1 MRNLAFSMALCSFLA
16 SPAMAAESAAD
27 PGIAAAIKTYDETW
41 DRKDLPGLEAVL
53 APEYVY
59 FSSKGGVLTR
69 QQWLDRLS
77 STTYRLDSTERS
89 EVDAHVSGTAAVVG
103 TRWRGHGTSKGKPF
117 RDDQRCSM
125 AMTKASGEWKVLSEH
140 CTQIV
145 P

>member
-1 MRNLAFSMALCSFLA
+1 MKSIALSIAVGLVLAAPAKA
-16 SPAMAAESAAD
+16 SDVDA
-27 PGIAAAIKTYDETW
+27 GIAAAIKTYDETW

-69 QQWLDRLS
+69 RQWLDRLS
-77 STTYRLDSTERS
+77 NANYRLDSTERS

-103 TRWRGHGTSKGKPF
+103 TRWKGHGTYEGKPF

-125 AMTKASGEWKVLSEH
+125 ALTKASGEWKVLSEH

>member
-1 MRNLAFSMALCSFLA
+1 MKSIALSIAVGLVLSAPAKA
-16 SPAMAAESAAD
+16 SDAD
-27 PGIAAAIKTYDETW
+27 AGIAAAIKTYDETW

-69 QQWLDRLS
+69 RQWLDRLS
-77 STTYRLDSTERS
+77 NANYRLDSTERS

-103 TRWRGHGTSKGKPF
+103 TRWKGHGTYEGKPF

-125 AMTKASGEWKVLSEH
+125 ALTKASGEWKVLSEH

>member
-1 MRNLAFSMALCSFLA
+1 MKHIAFAIAVCAALA
-16 SPAMAAESAAD
+16 SPAKAAEAMDA
-27 PGIAAAIKTYDETW
+27 GIAAAIKTYDETW
-41 DRKDLPGLEAVL
+41 DRKDLAGLEAVL

-89 EVDAHVSGTAAVVG
+89 EMDAHVSGTTAVVG
-103 TRWRGHGTSKGKPF
+103 TRWKGHGTSKGKPF

-125 AMTKASGEWKVLSEH
+125 ALTRTSGEWKVLSEH

>member
-1 MRNLAFSMALCSFLA
+1 MKSIALSIAVGLVLAAPARA
-16 SPAMAAESAAD
+16 SDVDA
-27 PGIAAAIKTYDETW
+27 GIAAAIKTYDETW

-53 APEYVY
+53 APVYVY
-59 FSSKGGVLTR
+59 FSSKGGVLSR
-69 QQWLDRLS
+69 RQWLDRLS
-77 STTYRLDSTERS
+77 NANYRLDSTERS

-103 TRWRGHGTSKGKPF
+103 TRWKGHGTYEGKPF

-125 AMTKASGEWKVLSEH
+125 ALTKASGEWKVLSEH

>member
-1 MRNLAFSMALCSFLA
+1 MKSIALSIAVGLVLAAPAKA
-16 SPAMAAESAAD
+16 SDVDA
-27 PGIAAAIKTYDETW
+27 GIAAAIKTYDETW

-69 QQWLDRLS
+69 RQWLDRLS
-77 STTYRLDSTERS
+77 NANYRLDSTERS

-103 TRWRGHGTSKGKPF
+103 TRWKGHGTYDGKPF

-125 AMTKASGEWKVLSEH
+125 ALTKASGEWKVLSEH

>member
-1 MRNLAFSMALCSFLA
+1 MKSIALSIAVGLVLAAPAKA
-16 SPAMAAESAAD
+16 SDVDA
-27 PGIAAAIKTYDETW
+27 GIAAAIKTYDETW

-59 FSSKGGVLTR
+59 FSSKGGVLSR
-69 QQWLDRLS
+69 RQWLDRLS
-77 STTYRLDSTERS
+77 NANYRLDSTERS

-103 TRWRGHGTSKGKPF
+103 TRWKGHGTYEGKPF

-125 AMTKASGEWKVLSEH
+125 ALTKASGEWKVLSEH

>member
-1 MRNLAFSMALCSFLA
+1 MKSIALSIAVGLVLAAPARA
-16 SPAMAAESAAD
+16 SDVDA
-27 PGIAAAIKTYDETW
+27 GIAAAIKTYDETW

-69 QQWLDRLS
+69 RQWLDRLS
-77 STTYRLDSTERS
+77 NSTYRLDSTERS
-89 EVDAHVSGTAAVVG
+89 EMDAHVSGTAAVVG

-125 AMTKASGEWKVLSEH
+125 ALTKASGEWKVLSEH

>member
-1 MRNLAFSMALCSFLA
+1 MKSIALSIAVGLVLAAPAKA
-16 SPAMAAESAAD
+16 SDVDA
-27 PGIAAAIKTYDETW
+27 GIAAAIKTYDETW

-59 FSSKGGVLTR
+59 FSSKGGVLSR
-69 QQWLDRLS
+69 RQWLDRLS
-77 STTYRLDSTERS
+77 NATYRLDSTERS

-103 TRWRGHGTSKGKPF
+103 TRWKGHGTYEGKPF

-125 AMTKASGEWKVLSEH
+125 ALTKASGEWKVLSEH

>member
-1 MRNLAFSMALCSFLA
+1 MKSIAFPIAVCLAFAPSAKA
-16 SPAMAAESAAD
+16 SDVDE
-27 PGIAAAIKTYDETW
+27 GIAAAIKTYDETW

-59 FSSKGGVLTR
+59 FSSKGGVLSR
-69 QQWLDRLS
+69 QQWLGRLS
-77 STTYRLDSTERS
+77 SDKYKLASTERS
-89 EVDAHVSGTAAVVG
+89 EIQAHVSGAAAVVG
-103 TRWRGHGTSKGKPF
+103 TRWKGHGTYDGKPF

-125 AMTKASGEWKVLSEH
+125 ALTRASGDWKVLSEH

>member
-1 MRNLAFSMALCSFLA
+1 MKSIALSIAAGLVLAAPARA
-16 SPAMAAESAAD
+16 SDVDA
-27 PGIAAAIKTYDETW
+27 GIAAAIKTYDETW

-69 QQWLDRLS
+69 RQWLDRLS
-77 STTYRLDSTERS
+77 NSTYRLDSTERS
-89 EVDAHVSGTAAVVG
+89 EMDAHVSGTAAVVG

-125 AMTKASGEWKVLSEH
+125 ALTKASGEWKVLSEH

>member
-1 MRNLAFSMALCSFLA
+1 MKSIALSIAVGLVFAAPAKA
-16 SPAMAAESAAD
+16 SDVDA
-27 PGIAAAIKTYDETW
+27 GIAAAIKTYDETW

-59 FSSKGGVLTR
+59 FSSKGGVLSR
-69 QQWLDRLS
+69 RQWLDRLS
-77 STTYRLDSTERS
+77 NSTYRLDSTERS

-103 TRWRGHGTSKGKPF
+103 TRWKGHGTYEGKPF

-125 AMTKASGEWKVLSEH
+125 ALTKASGEWKVLSEH

>member
-1 MRNLAFSMALCSFLA
+1 MKSIALSIAVGLVLAAPARA
-16 SPAMAAESAAD
+16 SDVDA
-27 PGIAAAIKTYDETW
+27 GIAAAIKTYDETW

-59 FSSKGGVLTR
+59 FSSKGGVLSR
-69 QQWLDRLS
+69 RQWLDRLS
-77 STTYRLDSTERS
+77 NATYRLDSTERS
-89 EVDAHVSGTAAVVG
+89 EMDAHVSGTAAVVG

-125 AMTKASGEWKVLSEH
+125 ALTKASGEWKVLSEH

>member
-1 MRNLAFSMALCSFLA
+1 MKRIALSTAVGLVFA
-16 SPAMAAESAAD
+16 APAMASDVDA
-27 PGIAAAIKTYDETW
+27 GIAAAIKTYDETW
-41 DRKDLPGLEAVL
+41 DRKDLAGLEAVL

-59 FSSKGGVLTR
+59 FSSKGGVLSR

-77 STTYRLDSTERS
+77 NATYRLDSTERG
-89 EVDAHVSGTAAVVG
+89 EMDAHVSGTAAVVG
-103 TRWRGHGTSKGKPF
+103 TRWKGHGTSKGKPF

-125 AMTKASGEWKVLSEH
+125 ALTKASGEWKVLSEH

>member
-1 MRNLAFSMALCSFLA
+1 MKSIALSIAVGLVLAAPAKA
-16 SPAMAAESAAD
+16 SDVDA
-27 PGIAAAIKTYDETW
+27 GIAAAIETYDETW

-59 FSSKGGVLTR
+59 FSSKGGVLSR
-69 QQWLDRLS
+69 RQWLDRLS
-77 STTYRLDSTERS
+77 NANYRLDSTERS

-103 TRWRGHGTSKGKPF
+103 TRWKGHGTYEGKPF

-125 AMTKASGEWKVLSEH
+125 ALTKASGEWKVLSEH

>member
-1 MRNLAFSMALCSFLA
+1 MKAKVFSGALCCALA
-16 SPAMAAESAAD
+16 WPAMAADSAVD

-41 DRKDLPGLEAVL
+41 DRKDLPGLEGVL

-69 QQWLDRLS
+69 RQWLDRLS
-77 STTYRLDSTERS
+77 NSTYRLDSTERS
-89 EVDAHVSGTAAVVG
+89 EIDAHVSGAAAVVG

-125 AMTKASGEWKVLSEH
+125 ALTKASGEWKVLSEH